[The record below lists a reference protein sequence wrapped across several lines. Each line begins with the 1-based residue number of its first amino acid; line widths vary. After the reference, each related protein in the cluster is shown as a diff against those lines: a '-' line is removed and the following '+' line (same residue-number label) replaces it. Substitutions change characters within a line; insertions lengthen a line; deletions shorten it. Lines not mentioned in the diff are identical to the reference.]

1 MSVSRVESAE
11 PISEKRR
18 PSTMRISDRVRF
30 PEPPEDVQKRRRSH
44 SKPLTTSQRPE
55 SMSMKPFVAV
65 TDKQASQLSNFH
77 ADFATADSTTGAEIL
92 EAIMRRSHHAA
103 ETLEAI
109 SVATKRRPPRPS
121 EGCVGSIPLQGIL
134 QSPHVKRSSSLTQ
147 IQKHARTPSADS
159 SSSRSTTD
167 SESLLAHRLSTD
179 SSSSEST
186 SRENSRPPSRG
197 GSSCG
202 SLDLPGNAPEAECEA
217 TEGGF
222 EWALNQ
228 FKEGQVPFSAIATH
242 LQMDDPDIRRSVV
255 EAVGM
260 ATAHVT
266 LESTQ
271 AVKARLSDSNPFV
284 RRASVNSLCAVLVKA
299 ENSTAVE
306 LARRTLMHA
315 DPCIKFDAIEALMNF
330 AIKGSKRAATVMD
343 LYRLDDK
350 DPSIRCKAQRSLAT
364 VAKAGRAKK
373 HALQGAKLAIAL
385 SNEVLSNENLYS

>member
-1 MSVSRVESAE
+1 MSVPRVGSPESL
-11 PISEKRR
+11 SEKWR
-18 PSTMRISDRVRF
+18 DRVRLATA
-30 PEPPEDVQKRRRSH
+30 DVQKRRRSH

-55 SMSMKPFVAV
+55 
-65 TDKQASQLSNFH
+65 T

-92 EAIMRRSHHAA
+92 EAIMRRNT
-103 ETLEAI
+103 E
-109 SVATKRRPPRPS
+109 ATKRRPPRTAEPI
-121 EGCVGSIPLQGIL
+121 VKR
-134 QSPHVKRSSSLTQ
+134 SPHVKRSSSVTQ
-147 IQKHARTPSADS
+147 IQKLARVPSADS
-159 SSSRSTTD
+159 SSSKSTTD

-202 SLDLPGNAPEAECEA
+202 CLDIPDNLPEAECEA
-217 TEGGF
+217 TERGF

-228 FKEGQVPFSAIATH
+228 FKEGQVPFSAIAAH
-242 LQMDDPDIRRSVV
+242 LKMDDPDLRRSVV

-260 ATAHVT
+260 ATAHAT

-271 AVKARLSDSNPFV
+271 AVTARLSDSDPFV

-299 ENSTAVE
+299 AENSKAVE

-343 LYRLDDK
+343 FYRSDDK
-350 DPSIRCKAQRSLAT
+350 DPSIRCKAQRSLVT
-364 VAKAGRAKK
+364 VWKHQSKAKLR
-373 HALQGAKLAIAL
+373 GAKLAIAL
-385 SNEVLSNENLYS
+385 SNEVLSNDNFSF